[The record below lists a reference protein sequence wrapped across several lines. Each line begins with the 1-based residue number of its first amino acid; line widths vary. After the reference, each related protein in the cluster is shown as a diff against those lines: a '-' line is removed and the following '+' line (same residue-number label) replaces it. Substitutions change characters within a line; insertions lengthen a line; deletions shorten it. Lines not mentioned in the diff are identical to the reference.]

1 MKISKILG
9 KTFIYVVMI
18 FTIIVSIFPI
28 IWVIMSAFKTNAQ
41 ILSSPFSL
49 PTSVSFEPFAYLFDK
64 YDFSY
69 VLEHYFDDNGVKD
82 SAPEELKAEFKD
94 VEFRR
99 YPENGCL

>member
-1 MKISKILG
+1 MTIL
-9 KTFIYVVMI
+9 
-18 FTIIVSIFPI
+18 PDR
-28 IWVIMSAFKTNAQ
+28 
-41 ILSSPFSL
+41 PFLKSL
-49 PTSVSFEPFAYLFDK
+49 LDK

-69 VLEHYFDDNGVKD
+69 VLEHFFDDNGVKD

>member
-1 MKISKILG
+1 MTHL
-9 KTFIYVVMI
+9 
-18 FTIIVSIFPI
+18 PDR
-28 IWVIMSAFKTNAQ
+28 
-41 ILSSPFSL
+41 PFLKSL
-49 PTSVSFEPFAYLFDK
+49 LDK

-69 VLEHYFDDNGVKD
+69 VLEHFFDENGVKD

>member
-1 MKISKILG
+1 MTQL
-9 KTFIYVVMI
+9 
-18 FTIIVSIFPI
+18 PDR
-28 IWVIMSAFKTNAQ
+28 
-41 ILSSPFSL
+41 PFLKS
-49 PTSVSFEPFAYLFDK
+49 LFDK

>member
-1 MKISKILG
+1 MTQL
-9 KTFIYVVMI
+9 
-18 FTIIVSIFPI
+18 PD
-28 IWVIMSAFKTNAQ
+28 
-41 ILSSPFSL
+41 SPFLKS
-49 PTSVSFEPFAYLFDK
+49 LFDK

-69 VLEHYFDDNGVKD
+69 VLEHFFDDNGVKD

>member
-1 MKISKILG
+1 MTQL
-9 KTFIYVVMI
+9 
-18 FTIIVSIFPI
+18 PDR
-28 IWVIMSAFKTNAQ
+28 
-41 ILSSPFSL
+41 PFLKS
-49 PTSVSFEPFAYLFDK
+49 LFDK

-69 VLEHYFDDNGVKD
+69 VLEHFFDDNGVKD

>member
-1 MKISKILG
+1 MTQL
-9 KTFIYVVMI
+9 
-18 FTIIVSIFPI
+18 PDR
-28 IWVIMSAFKTNAQ
+28 
-41 ILSSPFSL
+41 PFLKS
-49 PTSVSFEPFAYLFDK
+49 LFDK

-99 YPENGCL
+99 YPENNCL

>member
-1 MKISKILG
+1 MTQL
-9 KTFIYVVMI
+9 
-18 FTIIVSIFPI
+18 PDR
-28 IWVIMSAFKTNAQ
+28 
-41 ILSSPFSL
+41 PFLKS
-49 PTSVSFEPFAYLFDK
+49 LFDK

-82 SAPEELKAEFKD
+82 SAPEDLKAEFKD

>member
-1 MKISKILG
+1 MTIL
-9 KTFIYVVMI
+9 
-18 FTIIVSIFPI
+18 PDR
-28 IWVIMSAFKTNAQ
+28 
-41 ILSSPFSL
+41 PFLKS
-49 PTSVSFEPFAYLFDK
+49 LFDK

-94 VEFRR
+94 VEFKR

>member
-1 MKISKILG
+1 MTQL
-9 KTFIYVVMI
+9 
-18 FTIIVSIFPI
+18 PDR
-28 IWVIMSAFKTNAQ
+28 
-41 ILSSPFSL
+41 PFLKS
-49 PTSVSFEPFAYLFDK
+49 LFDK

-99 YPENGCL
+99 YPENGYL

>member
-1 MKISKILG
+1 MTIL
-9 KTFIYVVMI
+9 
-18 FTIIVSIFPI
+18 PDR
-28 IWVIMSAFKTNAQ
+28 
-41 ILSSPFSL
+41 PFLKS
-49 PTSVSFEPFAYLFDK
+49 LFDK

-94 VEFRR
+94 IEFRR